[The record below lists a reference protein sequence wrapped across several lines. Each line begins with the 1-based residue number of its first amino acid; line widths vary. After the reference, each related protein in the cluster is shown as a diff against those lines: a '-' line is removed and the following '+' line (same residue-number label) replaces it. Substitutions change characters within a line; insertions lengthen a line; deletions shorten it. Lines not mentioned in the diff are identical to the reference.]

1 MPPKPTAS
9 TVSATQPAS
18 QVNANIIKA
27 FDPSKYTNKNMNAE
41 QVSKLKE
48 VFDLFD
54 YDHSGQVSIEE
65 IHDVIKT
72 LGLEN

>member
-1 MPPKPTAS
+1 MPPKPTVTS
-9 TVSATQPAS
+9 TQPAT
-18 QVNANIIKA
+18 QVNVKIIQA
-27 FDPSKYTNKNMNAE
+27 FDASKYTNKNMNVE
-41 QVSKLKE
+41 KVNKLKE